1 MKAHDVQLLC
11 RCPVCVKLGHERA
24 MVKVGP
30 MKTPAHD
37 RCAFEQ
43 IGDGIELPGAPS
55 ETAEPWAW
63 VSICLIESVVLYS
76 AADWCSPPNVAV
88 ILAMP
93 SSS

>member
-11 RCPVCVKLGHERA
+11 CFPVCVKLGHERA

-43 IGDGIELPGAPS
+43 IDDGIDGAPS

-63 VSICLIESVVLYS
+63 VSICLIESAVPYS
-76 AADWCSPPNVAV
+76 AADRCSPPNVAV